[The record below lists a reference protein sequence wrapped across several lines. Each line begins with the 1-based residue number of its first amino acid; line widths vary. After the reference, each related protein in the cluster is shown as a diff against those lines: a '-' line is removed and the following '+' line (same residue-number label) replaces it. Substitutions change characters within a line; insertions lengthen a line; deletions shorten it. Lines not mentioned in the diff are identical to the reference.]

1 MLDILSLRTGSVD
14 ASVVAV
20 VVVALIFTLVRTEQH
35 GCEDESRYLLHGII
49 GRVVVDKISN
59 GQFGRINGSTFVG
72 IGLIDLAQ
80 CCSTTSS
87 DSLAMRDSKDRSP
100 STGRGAHHI
109 WTDFGRRSLCSKGDV
124 LREILAAD
132 LRIQSR

>member
-20 VVVALIFTLVRTEQH
+20 VVVALIFTLARRKQC
-35 GCEDESRYLLHGII
+35 GCEGESRCLLHGII
-49 GRVVVDKISN
+49 GGVVVDEIGNS
-59 GQFGRINGSTFVG
+59 QFGRINSSTFVG

-87 DSLAMRDSKDRSP
+87 DSLAMRD
-100 STGRGAHHI
+100 
-109 WTDFGRRSLCSKGDV
+109 
-124 LREILAAD
+124 
-132 LRIQSR
+132 